1 MVTRQVQKAHRADAE
16 CIVGVTTTN
25 KQESSMRSRIAIRT
39 TPVEGTL
46 SDAEV
51 VRRVLAGER
60 AFFEEL
66 MRRYNQRVYRTIR
79 GILRN
84 EQEVE
89 DSMQQTYLLAYA
101 HLGEFAGASS
111 FSTWLTRIAI
121 NEAYACLR
129 KQHRLS
135 VVDEIPDS
143 AEDIMRSPPE
153 TPEHRAVAQESMRL
167 IESAVDGLPLS
178 HRTTFMLREVEQL
191 STAETSETLGIT
203 EEAVK
208 TRLHRARL
216 GLRDTLAVAVGQSA
230 AQAFAFLA
238 PRCDRVVAAVMA
250 AIERVLTSTLDALGR
265 P

>member
-1 MVTRQVQKAHRADAE
+1 MVTAPSANAHRASAE
-16 CIVGVTTTN
+16 RIKCPSTTN
-25 KQESSMRSRIAIRT
+25 KQESSVASMMAIKT
-39 TPVEGTL
+39 SLVEGAL
-46 SDAEV
+46 SDVEL

-60 AFFEEL
+60 RLFEEL

-89 DSMQQTYLLAYA
+89 DTMQQAYLLAYA

-129 KQHRLS
+129 KLRRLS
-135 VVDEIPDS
+135 VVDEIPDF

-153 TPEHRAVAQESMRL
+153 NPEHRAVAKQSMRL
-167 IESAVDGLPLS
+167 IESAVDKLPLPY
-178 HRTTFMLREVEQL
+178 RTTFVLRDVEQL

-208 TRLHRARL
+208 TQLHRARL
-216 GLRDTLAVAVGQSA
+216 GLRDALAVTVGQSA
-230 AQAFAFLA
+230 PQAFAFLA
-238 PRCDRVVAAVMA
+238 PRCDRVVAGVMA
-250 AIERVLTSTLDALGR
+250 AIEHADV
-265 P
+265 